1 MDVSLIFKILEESL
15 KLWNSKESNKYI
27 DQLVKLKGKW
37 HEEYN
42 KPLDERSDVKL
53 DTIELQLKILCQSF
67 IQAPKGKNP

>member
-1 MDVSLIFKILEESL
+1 MDVSLIFKVLEESL

-37 HEEYN
+37 YEEYN